1 MLDPAPAQSAVAW
14 RLTESDAR
22 VDANTSA
29 RSQNAT
35 SAAADDENMLM
46 PLPRKERLPTV
57 RRQENPMATFDI
69 DEDMPT
75 RMERLPT
82 ARRQPSKPSLGANSD
97 DDMYR
102 TEILD
107 AVRERLP
114 TVRRQPAKP
123 SLSANNSDDDTYQT
137 EIIDAPRERL
147 PTVRRPDTARTRAG
161 SRHDSGSDLPG
172 RAGAD
177 ANDDELGDTGE
188 GDIQDASYDELA

>member
-1 MLDPAPAQSAVAW
+1 
-14 RLTESDAR
+14 
-22 VDANTSA
+22 
-29 RSQNAT
+29 
-35 SAAADDENMLM
+35 
-46 PLPRKERLPTV
+46 
-57 RRQENPMATFDI
+57 MATFDI